1 MSASPNTTSVYPT
14 RTMPGSFEKF
24 EEEVE
29 HDPQAKSTTETP
41 YMAKS
46 TQANQAPTWDNIR
59 AAFFSWL
66 TLAGYVVFPGTFTS
80 LKTSQTLAGSTGGR
94 IIQYTLKKGLL
105 AIAGAC
111 CLFGT
116 VGTSWLWY
124 KWRNN
129 AIWLVGN
136 IFL

>member
-1 MSASPNTTSVYPT
+1 MSASPNTTSVDLT
-14 RTMPGSFEKF
+14 RTMPGFFEKF

-29 HDPQAKSTTETP
+29 HDPQATSTTETP